1 MIEKEAANVI
11 SLSTLKVA
19 CKDCTLFQLC
29 LPVGVSEPDLQLLD
43 RIIKKRRVV
52 KPGEHLFRG
61 GDPFASI
68 YAVKSGSFKTF
79 TFAADG
85 TEQVIGLH
93 LPGEL
98 FGMDAINSGAHC
110 CNAVALERSA
120 VCEIP
125 FERFE
130 ELAGRVP
137 SLMRQMVRIMSKEI
151 MRDKRIMQI
160 TKAGAEGRLA
170 AFLLSVA
177 ERYYERGFARDEYHL
192 SMSRVDIGN
201 YLGLADETVSRLF
214 TRFKEEGLLTV
225 ERRHIKLIDVPRLH
239 AIARGAV
246 ERSSR
251 GAREDGAGT
260 RLLAWDADYR
270 IGVETIDAQH
280 QRLFDIGNRFYAAW
294 RARSGREAL
303 GRIFDELLAYTRYHF
318 AEEEKLMQEI
328 GYPGLAQHRRSHAEL
343 VELVGR
349 FQRQLQSGAQG
360 VETEALEFV
369 KTWLNIHVLEG
380 DRDIGD
386 FLLRSRKKSAGELE
400 VAHDPQPRGS

>member
-1 MIEKEAANVI
+1 MTKKEAASVI

-29 LPVGVSEPDLQLLD
+29 LPVGVGEADLQLLD
-43 RIIKKRRVV
+43 GIIKKRRAV

-61 GDPFASI
+61 GDPFTSI

-85 TEQVIGLH
+85 AEQVIGLH

-98 FGMDAINSGAHC
+98 FGMDAISSGAHC

-125 FERFE
+125 FDRLE
-130 ELAGRVP
+130 ELAARVP

-177 ERYYERGFARDEYHL
+177 ERYHERGFARDEYHL

-214 TRFKEEGLLTV
+214 TRFKEDGLLIV
-225 ERRHIKLIDVPRLH
+225 ERRHIRLIDVPRLH

-246 ERSSR
+246 GRGSRS
-251 GAREDGAGT
+251 GREEGIGVK
-260 RLLAWDADYR
+260 LLAWDSAYS
-270 IGVETIDAQH
+270 IGVDAIDEQH
-280 QRLFDIGNRFYAAW
+280 RRLFDISNRFYDAW
-294 RARSGREAL
+294 RVRAGRDAL
-303 GRIFDELLAYTRYHF
+303 CRIFDELLEYTRYHF
-318 AEEEKLMQEI
+318 AEEEKLMRQI
-328 GYPGLAQHRRSHAEL
+328 GYPGLPQHRRSHEEL
-343 VELVGR
+343 VDLVGR
-349 FQRQLQSGAQG
+349 FRRQLESGALG
-360 VETEALEFV
+360 IETEALEFV
-369 KTWLNIHVLEG
+369 KTWLNIHVLED

-386 FLLRSRKKSAGELE
+386 YLQRMHKQAPAR
-400 VAHDPQPRGS
+400 

>member
-1 MIEKEAANVI
+1 MTQKETASVI

-43 RIIKKRRVV
+43 RIIKKRRTVT
-52 KPGEHLFRG
+52 PGEQLFRCG
-61 GDPFASI
+61 EQFGSI

-79 TFAADG
+79 VFAADG
-85 TEQVIGLH
+85 SEQVIGLH

-125 FERFE
+125 FERLE
-130 ELAGRVP
+130 ELAARVP

-177 ERYYERGFARDEYHL
+177 ERYHERGFARDEYHL

-214 TRFKEEGLLTV
+214 TRFKEEGLLQV
-225 ERRHIKLIDVPRLH
+225 ERRHIRLLNIARLH
-239 AIARGAV
+239 AIARGAT
-246 ERSSR
+246 ER
-251 GAREDGAGT
+251 GAREEGVGGK
-260 RLLAWDADYR
+260 LLAWDTGYS
-270 IGVETIDAQH
+270 IGVHSIDEQH
-280 QRLFDIGNRFYAAW
+280 RRLFDISNRFYEAW
-294 RARSGREAL
+294 RARAGREAL
-303 GRIFDELLAYTRYHF
+303 SRSFDELLHYTRYHF
-318 AEEEKLMQEI
+318 ADEESVMQRI
-328 GYPGLAQHRRSHAEL
+328 GYPGLQQHRRAHQEL
-343 VELVGR
+343 VDRVSRLRHELAAGT
-349 FQRQLQSGAQG
+349 AG
-360 VETEALEFV
+360 VETEALELV
-369 KTWLNIHVLEG
+369 KAWLNIHVLED

-386 FLLRSRKKSAGELE
+386 FLLRSRKKAP
-400 VAHDPQPRGS
+400 AR